1 MVNRNQL
8 PKLLLGVSLGLLL
21 FSLSGL
27 IWLNW
32 RIREASSNRNIP
44 LPVLTHLPDFRL
56 IETSGTPF
64 GLADLKD
71 KIWVADFIFTRCPG
85 PCPRMSARMAELLR
99 RFAAEPSV
107 RLVSISVDPEF
118 DTPEILSRY
127 GATFHADENRWIF
140 LTGEKAEIHRLA
152 KSGFLVGGVDDVM
165 MHSTRF
171 ILVDRNAQ
179 VRGYYDSADEQSLQ
193 GLVRDIG
200 VLVAEKPL

>member
-1 MVNRNQL
+1 
-8 PKLLLGVSLGLLL
+8 
-21 FSLSGL
+21 
-27 IWLNW
+27 
-32 RIREASSNRNIP
+32 
-44 LPVLTHLPDFRL
+44 
-56 IETSGTPF
+56 
-64 GLADLKD
+64 
-71 KIWVADFIFTRCPG
+71 
-85 PCPRMSARMAELLR
+85 MAELLR